1 MKTIL
6 ILFVSFFI
14 SFNNCL
20 SQTVPDERDKRE
32 YKEIISLYPKSLVS
46 HFPRKID
53 DKKIG
58 LMALTFPRGKYLSYI
73 HLAISYEDSDIE
85 KLKKKVTLEAQEVY
99 HIKDSCLMVIP
110 YNYDT
115 FEIVTLDSI
124 QNCESIDVLPIPNF
138 RLWESKFPSDFYD
151 NAVLYV
157 LNAEKGRFL
166 KKDHLSRSGIG
177 LPERWLHGYTK
188 GLTFYKNYV
197 VYWLEVW

>member
-1 MKTIL
+1 
-6 ILFVSFFI
+6 
-14 SFNNCL
+14 
-20 SQTVPDERDKRE
+20 
-32 YKEIISLYPKSLVS
+32 
-46 HFPRKID
+46 
-53 DKKIG
+53 
-58 LMALTFPRGKYLSYI
+58 
-73 HLAISYEDSDIE
+73 
-85 KLKKKVTLEAQEVY
+85 
-99 HIKDSCLMVIP
+99 MVIP

>member
-85 KLKKKVTLEAQEVY
+85 KLKKKVTLEAKEVY

-157 LNAEKGRFL
+157 LNAEKGSLFE
-166 KKDHLSRSGIG
+166 KRSS
-177 LPERWLHGYTK
+177 
-188 GLTFYKNYV
+188 F
-197 VYWLEVW
+197 

>member
-73 HLAISYEDSDIE
+73 HLAISYEDSDIP
-85 KLKKKVTLEAQEVY
+85 LLTLEAKEVY